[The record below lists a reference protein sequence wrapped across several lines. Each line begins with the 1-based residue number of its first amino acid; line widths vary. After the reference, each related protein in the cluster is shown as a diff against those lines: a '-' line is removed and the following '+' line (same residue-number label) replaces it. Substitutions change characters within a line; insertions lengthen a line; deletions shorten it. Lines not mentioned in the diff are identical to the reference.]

1 MFDDFFHVGFVGIK
15 EIMNVVVVVVVV
27 IILNSYFFFCFF
39 TWVLWESAIGSGSN
53 MMYGT
58 VCGIS

>member
-27 IILNSYFFFCFF
+27 IILNSYFFFVFLRGF
-39 TWVLWESAIGSGSN
+39 
-53 MMYGT
+53 
-58 VCGIS
+58 CGNQLSEVEVT

>member
-27 IILNSYFFFCFF
+27 IILNSYFFLFF
-39 TWVLWESAIGSGSN
+39 YVGF
-53 MMYGT
+53 
-58 VCGIS
+58 VGISYRKWK